1 MANIITYPTVTP
13 ASTDLVLGNYINTD
27 GISETKTFTVASI
40 AASGGGGSSVTS
52 LTTSGTSGVATL
64 SSGVLNIPNYT
75 EEVQH
80 QQKLVT
86 LSAAQIISL
95 NGTSSLELI
104 PAPGAGKII
113 VVSEALF
120 FLDYGGVAYNF
131 SGGGG
136 GGVTISYDTGIVGPF
151 SLTNILNRTAD
162 FYINPAFDYLYPEVN
177 KALTLR
183 NTGATVTAGNSLV
196 KFNIV
201 YRILDA
207 TTLA

>member
-1 MANIITYPTVTP
+1 MANIITYQTVTP
-13 ASTDLVLGNYINTD
+13 ASTDLVLGNYMNAD

-40 AASGGGGSSVTS
+40 AASGSVTS

-75 EEVQH
+75 EEVPH

-95 NGTSSLELI
+95 NGASSLELI

-113 VVSEALF
+113 VVSEILF
-120 FLDYGGVAYNF
+120 FLDYGGVAFNITTV
-131 SGGGG
+131 SGYVRLTYGSSVAWVGSSNY
-136 GGVTISYDTGIVGPF
+136 IS
-151 SLTNILNRTAD
+151 ILNKTAD
-162 FYINPAFDYLYPEVN
+162 YYLTSNEYLEPEAN
-177 KALTLR
+177 QAL
-183 NTGATVTAGNSLV
+183 NFHSSSIAVTAGDSLV

>member
-1 MANIITYPTVTP
+1 MANIITYQTVTP
-13 ASTDLVLGNYINTD
+13 ASTDLVLGNYMNAD

-113 VVSEALF
+113 VVSEVLF

>member
-86 LSAAQIISL
+86 LSAAQMLSL
-95 NGTSSLELI
+95 NGSGALELI

-113 VVSEALF
+113 VVSEALL

-131 SGGGG
+131 A
-136 GGVTISYDTGIVGPF
+136 VMPITICYDTGGNGSVN
-151 SLTNILNRTAD
+151 LTGLLNSTAD
-162 FYINPAFDYLYPEVN
+162 FYVNILPTSTNSPIKN

-183 NTGATVTAGNSLV
+183 AENGVTVTAGNSLV

-207 TTLA
+207 ATLA

>member
-1 MANIITYPTVTP
+1 MANIITYQTVTP
-13 ASTDLVLGNYINTD
+13 ASTDLVLGNYMNAD

-40 AASGGGGSSVTS
+40 ASSGGGGSSVTS

-75 EEVQH
+75 QEVQH

-95 NGTSSLELI
+95 NGTSAIELI

-120 FLDYGGVAYNF
+120 FLDYGGVPYNF

-136 GGVTISYDTGIVGPF
+136 SVTISYDTGIVGPF
-151 SLTNILNRTAD
+151 SLTSILNRTED
-162 FYINPAFDYLYPEVN
+162 FYINPTFDYLYPEVN